1 MLYKPTQMQPY
12 LTDIDA
18 TIDNI
23 FYITINATSDSVANN
38 VSIAIYDESYKK
50 IWTSEPVVSPS
61 NDPYYNGK
69 TVGVPVPAN
78 TLVNGRN
85 YLWQAT
91 LLGNK
96 IDNFVASGEIGTGST
111 TTNIKLAY
119 INTLIQTDKNQ
130 YMNIDG
136 FQSEIKS
143 ISSDQTSVTVDTAFP
158 TAPATGTRYIIQ
170 TNLTMSDFVIF
181 RTRSTPTV
189 SIKEFTKPITSKN
202 YTFQGIYTQD
212 QDVDYLYY
220 QWNLFDRYGELIS
233 TSGQISYGDIA
244 YTVDGLISGEVYGI
258 QLTVENR
265 DNTSI
270 STPVSV
276 FQVSYAEPELTIELE
291 YENRCDEAGIQI
303 TWSNAYENRGNF
315 YTQDEPSPIYRYLQD
330 IPFAGNQSIELASTT
345 GVEWGRNFSSGT
357 PLFPYEST
365 IFLHVKID
373 PKYNGNIV
381 ELTRSSQ
388 IKLLAIQDTPPIPP
402 FNEGDLYYNNSQNLI
417 YTAVVD
423 NIWGTSG
430 EEPQIG
436 EFYGVG
442 SENYIYDG
450 MTLELYSGSTA
461 FVYVVS
467 YNNGVLYYLINNTW
481 GSLAGEIP
489 LIENVWLLQPANV
502 PNVSN
507 FKWDTSATWDTSLY
521 WTINEIDPLENDI
534 WVKLTLLPT
543 QLLVHKEFVTHPN
556 IFREPNTS
564 NYFPSALYSDYKL
577 LQDDVLYK

>member
-18 TIDNI
+18 TTDNI

-38 VSIAIYDESYKK
+38 VSIAIYDESYNKV
-50 IWTSEPVVSPS
+50 WTSEPVVSPS
-61 NDPYYNGK
+61 NNPYYNGK
-69 TVGVPVPAN
+69 TVEVPVPAN

-96 IDNFVASGEIGTGST
+96 IDNFVTSGEIGTGST

-130 YMNIDG
+130 YMNING

-158 TAPATGTRYIIQ
+158 TVPATGTRYIIQ

-189 SIKEFTKPITSKN
+189 SIKEFTKPITFKN

-276 FQVSYAEPELTIELE
+276 FQVSYEEPELTFEPE
-291 YENRCDEAGIQI
+291 YENICSESGIKISWTKAVEHPGDIFWQ
-303 TWSNAYENRGNF
+303 NKNDF
-315 YTQDEPSPIYRYLQD
+315 RYLQD
-330 IPFAGNQSIELASTT
+330 VPFVTNESLEFVNPNSFVTWSKSKLDI
-345 GVEWGRNFSSGT
+345 
-357 PLFPYEST
+357 PYEST
-365 IFLHVKID
+365 GFLHFKID
-373 PKYNGNIV
+373 KAYDGILFHMGFWTV
-381 ELTRSSQ
+381 S
-388 IKLLAIQDTPPIPP
+388 LLAIQATAPTGIFPQGSKYYNTETHLIYTAISDNVWGVMGETPDST
-402 FNEGDLYYNNSQNLI
+402 ELYFCETSYYIYNNSQMEKIALSERPAYTITYKNGTISYSIRNLDI
-417 YTAVVD
+417 
-423 NIWGTSG
+423 N
-430 EEPQIG
+430 E
-436 EFYGVG
+436 
-442 SENYIYDG
+442 
-450 MTLELYSGSTA
+450 SGS
-461 FVYVVS
+461 
-467 YNNGVLYYLINNTW
+467 
-481 GSLAGEIP
+481 IP
-489 LIENVWLLQPANV
+489 LIDLGEQKWLLQPQTASLEHNYIWMTD
-502 PNVSN
+502 
-507 FKWDTSATWDTSLY
+507 KTWDTSLY
-521 WTINEIDPLENDI
+521 WTFNPMQQLDNLWI
-534 WVKLTLLPT
+534 KLTLLPDKV
-543 QLLVHKEFVTHPN
+543 LLDSIRVDSPDM
-556 IFREPNTS
+556 FREPNS
-564 NYFPSALYSDYKL
+564 NVLYTGVLYTDYKL
-577 LQDDVLYK
+577 LQDDVLYR

>member
-18 TIDNI
+18 TTDNI

-38 VSIAIYDESYKK
+38 VSIAIYDESYNKV
-50 IWTSEPVVSPS
+50 WTSEPVVSPS

-69 TVGVPVPAN
+69 TVEVPVPAN

-96 IDNFVASGEIGTGST
+96 IDNFVTSGEIGTDST

-170 TNLTMSDFVIF
+170 TNLTVSDFIIF

-233 TSGQISYGDIA
+233 TSGQVSYGDIA

-258 QLTVENR
+258 QLIVENR

-276 FQVSYAEPELTIELE
+276 FQVSYAEPELIFEPE
-291 YENRCDEAGIQI
+291 YENVCTEAGIKI
-303 TWSNAYENRGNF
+303 SWSKAVEHHGGIWWWNKGDF
-315 YTQDEPSPIYRYLQD
+315 RYLQD
-330 IPFAGNQSIELASTT
+330 VPFIANESLELVNPNS
-345 GVEWGRNFSSGT
+345 VVFWEK
-357 PLFPYEST
+357 LEIPYEST
-365 IFLHVKID
+365 GFLHLKID
-373 PKYNGNIV
+373 KSYNGILFQMYSRAV
-381 ELTRSSQ
+381 S
-388 IKLLAIQDTPPIPP
+388 LLAIQATPPTGI
-402 FNEGDLYYNNSQNLI
+402 FSQGSQYYNTETHLI
-417 YTAVVD
+417 YTAVSD
-423 NIWGTSG
+423 NVWGDIG
-430 EEPQIG
+430 VEPDVSAL
-436 EFYGVG
+436 YATD
-442 SENYIYDG
+442 SKSYYIYNDSQ
-450 MTLELYSGSTA
+450 MEEIPISERPS
-461 FVYVVS
+461 
-467 YNNGVLYYLINNTW
+467 YLITYQNGKIYYNIKNLDIQKT
-481 GSLAGEIP
+481 GIIP
-489 LIENVWLLQPANV
+489 LVDLGTTKWLLQPQGAS
-502 PNVSN
+502 PNENYV
-507 FKWDTSATWDTSLY
+507 WDITETWDTSLY
-521 WTINEIDPLENDI
+521 WTLNPLNQLDNL
-534 WVKLTLLPT
+534 WVKLTLLPDKV
-543 QLLVHKEFVTHPN
+543 LLHSISVDAPN
-556 IFREPNTS
+556 MFREANS
-564 NYFPSALYSDYKL
+564 NLFYAGVLYSDYKL
-577 LQDDVLYK
+577 LQDDVLYR